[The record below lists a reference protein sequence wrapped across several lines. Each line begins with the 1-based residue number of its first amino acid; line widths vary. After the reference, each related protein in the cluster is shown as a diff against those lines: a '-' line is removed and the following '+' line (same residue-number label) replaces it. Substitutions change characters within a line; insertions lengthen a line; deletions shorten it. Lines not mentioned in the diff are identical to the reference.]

1 MPPSALPVDALY
13 RHSDLSTLGFRTT
26 KELEPVE
33 TLIGQDRA
41 LEAVRFAA
49 RMRARG
55 YNLFVIG
62 PKGSGKHAAVQ
73 GYLGDRAERFPAGD
87 DWVYVNDFDDPHRPI
102 ALRLPPGRAGDLNRR
117 IEKLIDDLTAS
128 VAAVLEG
135 EDYRT
140 RREAIDRDFATQN
153 ESLFESVALAAKK
166 KDLVLVRTEQG
177 FAIAPEDGGKP
188 MAQEKFNAL
197 PQVRRERMQE
207 DIEAIQLLLRD
218 ALHKAPLLERDRQKA
233 IRALNDSVA
242 RSLVDEEI
250 AEVREGLDV
259 SAELDA
265 WIASLKEDLVGNIH
279 LFAQPAD
286 GHKPQG
292 HKPQGQSDPNGST
305 DPLRR
310 FRVNV
315 FVTHDP
321 TAGAPVV
328 IEDHPTL
335 GRIVGRIEYRSQMGS
350 MLTDFTL
357 IRPGA
362 LHCANGGYLLIDAL
376 KLLQQ
381 PFAWDALKRALYNAR
396 VSIESP
402 QDAATTALAVSIQP
416 TDIPL
421 AVKVV
426 LFGDQRL
433 YHALAAADPDFGD
446 LFKVAADFDDIM
458 ERDDEHD
465 ALYARLIATIQK
477 KETLRPLDRKAV
489 ERVIEHCSRIV
500 EDKDRVTTRVGLV
513 ADLLREAD
521 YQARERG
528 HKTVVRDDVE
538 AALEAAR
545 RRSDR
550 IERRMREQVLRE
562 TMLIDTEGGAVGQV
576 NGLSVL
582 QIGTHAFG
590 RPTRIT
596 ARVRTGTGRFV
607 DIEREVELGGPLH
620 SKGVLILQGYLG
632 ATYATDVPAS
642 VQASLVFEQSYGG
655 VDGDSAS
662 STELYAL
669 LSALSDEPIR
679 QGVAVTGSVNQMGE
693 VQAIGG
699 VNEKI
704 EGFFDICAER
714 GLTGDQG
721 VLIPVANTR
730 HLMLKQEV
738 RDAVKDGRFGIW
750 AVSTIAEGIEILT
763 GVPAGV
769 RGPDGD
775 FPKGTINAR
784 VEARMRA
791 FAEARRRFAVHA
803 APEA

>member
-197 PQVRRERMQE
+197 PQVRRERLQE
-207 DIEAIQLLLRD
+207 DIEAIQVLLRD

-669 LSALSDEPIR
+669 LSALSDVPIR